1 LPCRP
6 TLAWAAGG
14 SAASEAD
21 WALGG
26 GLGAPQSTDRPTV
39 ALGMPPRGEVGL
51 SVADVGPAL
60 AVDGNA
66 GVSPQH
72 YVVIVSL
79 VALTTIMSS
88 PALRWRMPRR

>member
-1 LPCRP
+1 
-6 TLAWAAGG
+6 
-14 SAASEAD
+14 
-21 WALGG
+21 
-26 GLGAPQSTDRPTV
+26 
-39 ALGMPPRGEVGL
+39 MPPRGEVGL